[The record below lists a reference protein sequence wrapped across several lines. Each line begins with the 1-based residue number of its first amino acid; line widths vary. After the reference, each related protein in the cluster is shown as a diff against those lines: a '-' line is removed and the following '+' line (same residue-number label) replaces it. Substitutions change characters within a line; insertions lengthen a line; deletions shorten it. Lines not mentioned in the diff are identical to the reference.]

1 MIKSILGND
10 HLGYLRQE
18 FEVGSLNYFLE
29 ILESEILNGF
39 DVIEVFCVSKF
50 IASYEISLEYVQ
62 SGMVLLI
69 RRLTHGLYLDSSRED
84 EDLLIIDLVERYH
97 LACLMGTGGSLQF
110 QNPGLNEHIETNS
123 WVNVDA
129 TIFSLI
135 KNISSSHNGPLMMSV
150 SIGILSRMLKWGRL
164 TCYQN
169 VKLGNNYIRLPYRS
183 CFMGCES
190 HSIQFLR
197 GVNASYKS

>member
-39 DVIEVFCVSKF
+39 DLQVIEVFCVSKF

-84 EDLLIIDLVERYH
+84 EDLLIIDLVES
-97 LACLMGTGGSLQF
+97 LMGTGGSLQF

-123 WVNVDA
+123 
-129 TIFSLI
+129 
-135 KNISSSHNGPLMMSV
+135 
-150 SIGILSRMLKWGRL
+150 WGRL